1 MMRTLI
7 VEDEPLARDVLRS
20 FIARRSDIE
29 LIGEAVD
36 GLDGIRL
43 IDDLIPDLVLLDIS
57 LPECSGVDVLHR
69 IKRNPAV
76 IFTTAFDTYA
86 LRAFELG
93 AFDYL
98 LKPFQAERFDIAIDR
113 VAERVG
119 SAENEP
125 TIKERIDANLNGGYL
140 ERFFVRHRGQ
150 TLPVFSAEVL
160 RFEADDDYTAIHLE
174 GKRYLIHIPLREIEK
189 RLNPQSFLKVHR
201 SYIVNLNHIRRA
213 VQTDRRF
220 TIELSDG
227 SQLTASRSRT
237 RAIQA
242 LHL

>member
-20 FIARRSDIE
+20 FIARRSDID
-29 LIGEAVD
+29 LVGEATD
-36 GLDGIRL
+36 GLARIRL

-57 LPECSGVDVLHR
+57 LPECSGVEVLHR
-69 IKRNPAV
+69 IKRTPAV

-86 LRAFELG
+86 LTAFELG

-98 LKPFQAERFDIAIDR
+98 LKPFQAERFNVAINR
-113 VAERVG
+113 VAERLG
-119 SAENEP
+119 STEGEP
-125 TIKERIDANLNGGYL
+125 TIQERIDANLQGAYL

-150 TLPVFSAEVL
+150 TLPVFASEVL
-160 RFEADDDYTAIHLE
+160 RFEADDDYTAIHLK

-189 RLNPQSFLKVHR
+189 RLNPQSFLRVHR
-201 SYIVNLNHIRRA
+201 SNIVNLNHIHRA
-213 VQTDRRF
+213 VQADRRF

-227 SQLTASRSRT
+227 SQVTASRSRT
-237 RAIQA
+237 SAIQA